1 MCIDKEHQLCSFA
14 AKMSRNTHANAFGLL
29 ITNTFIITP
38 LLTVVFEQQ
47 PRPDKR
53 GGKEYQQKTV

>member
-1 MCIDKEHQLCSFA
+1 
-14 AKMSRNTHANAFGLL
+14 MSRNTHANAFGLL